1 MAVIIIIY
9 IAIAII
15 SFYFG
20 ARLGIQLIVTAT
32 RNNPNK
38 MLAAMGIRVVKKSDI
53 KDTMKRRTPPD

>member
-20 ARLGIQLIVTAT
+20 ARLGIQLIVTAI

-53 KDTMKRRTPPD
+53 KDTMKRQTPPD